1 MIAMHAR
8 VPHVGTYRRELPVS
22 LERLYENAI
31 DWEHLPYLHSSSFS
45 RIERIESGD
54 WGFRARVWTH
64 PFEERRGLVI
74 ELKLDRDC
82 RRWITRTLAGSG
94 TGTEIWTHAFSLAER
109 TTLVVVDFF
118 VPGARES
125 AVNRLRDYYHRLYAR
140 LYDEDVAMMTV
151 RQTELDRIR
160 AGHPSGKAMREV
172 IGEIAELHA
181 RLPLETEFAGMRF
194 KIIELDG
201 KLVAFSTRCAHLMG
215 PLGEGR
221 IEGGVVEC
229 PWHGYQFDIASGECL
244 SGAACRLAQAPK
256 VKIDSAGNVVLETN
270 SHHPNLF

>member
-1 MIAMHAR
+1 MTAMNAR

-31 DWEHLPYLHSSSFS
+31 DWEHLPYLHRSSFS

-54 WGFRARVWTH
+54 WGFRAQVWTH
-64 PFEERRGLVI
+64 PYEEQRGLVV

-82 RRWITRTLAGSG
+82 RRWITSTLEGSG

-125 AVNRLRDYYHRLYAR
+125 AVNRLRDQYLRLYAQ
-140 LYDEDVAMMTV
+140 LYDEDLAMMTI
-151 RQTELDRIR
+151 RQTELDRIG
-160 AGHPSGKAMREV
+160 AGQPSRKATRLV
-172 IGEIAELHA
+172 IGQIADLHA
-181 RLPLETEFAGMRF
+181 RLPLETDFAGMRF
-194 KIIELDG
+194 KIIELEG

-215 PLGEGR
+215 PLSEGR

-229 PWHGYQFDIASGECL
+229 PWHGYQFDIASGVCL

-256 VKIDSAGNVVLETN
+256 VKIDSEGNVVLEAN
-270 SHHPNLF
+270 

>member
-1 MIAMHAR
+1 MNER

-31 DWEHLPYLHSSSFS
+31 DWEHLPYLHHSSFS

-64 PFEERRGLVI
+64 PFEEQRGLVI

-118 VPGARES
+118 VPGAGEPV
-125 AVNRLRDYYHRLYAR
+125 VNRLRDHCLRLYAQ
-140 LYDEDVAMMTV
+140 LYDDDVAMMTA

-160 AGHPSGKAMREV
+160 AGQPSGKATREV
-172 IGEIAELHA
+172 IGELAQLRE
-181 RLPLETEFAGMRF
+181 RLPLQTDFAGMRL

-221 IEGGVVEC
+221 IEGGIVEC
-229 PWHGYQFDIASGECL
+229 PWHGYRFDIRSGECI
-244 SGAACRLAQAPK
+244 SGAACRLAPAPR
-256 VKIDSAGNVVLETN
+256 VKIDPDGKVVLETT
-270 SHHPNLF
+270 

>member
-1 MIAMHAR
+1 MNAR

-31 DWEHLPYLHSSSFS
+31 DWEHLPYLHRSTFS
-45 RIERIESGD
+45 RIERIDAGD
-54 WGFRARVWTH
+54 WGFRAQVWTH
-64 PFEERRGLVI
+64 PYEERRAFVI

-82 RRWITRTLAGSG
+82 RRWITSTLEGSG
-94 TGTEIWTHAFSLAER
+94 TGAEIWTHAFSLAER

-118 VPGARES
+118 VPGATEH
-125 AVNRLRDYYHRLYAR
+125 AVIRLRDYYQKLYAR
-140 LYDEDVAMMTV
+140 LYDEDVTMMSL
-151 RQTELDRIR
+151 RETELDRVR
-160 AGHPSGKAMREV
+160 AGQPSGRVTHEV
-172 IGEIAELHA
+172 IGQIAELRG

-194 KIIELDG
+194 KIVKLDG

-229 PWHGYQFDIASGECL
+229 PWHGYRFDIRSGECI
-244 SGAACRLAQAPK
+244 SGAACRLTPAPT
-256 VKIDSAGNVVLETN
+256 VKIDSDGKVVLETT
-270 SHHPNLF
+270 

>member
-1 MIAMHAR
+1 MTAMNAR

-31 DWEHLPYLHSSSFS
+31 DWEHLPYLHRSSFS
-45 RIERIESGD
+45 RIERIDSGD

-64 PFEERRGLVI
+64 PYEEQRAFVI

-82 RRWITRTLAGSG
+82 RRWITRTLEGSG

-118 VPGARES
+118 VPGAREP
-125 AVNRLRDYYHRLYAR
+125 AVMRLRDHYLRLYAQ

-160 AGHPSGKAMREV
+160 ADQPSRKATRQV
-172 IGEIAELHA
+172 IGQIADLHA
-181 RLPLETEFAGMRF
+181 RLPLETDFAGIRF
-194 KIIELDG
+194 KVVELDG
-201 KLVAFSTRCAHLMG
+201 KLLAFSTRCAHLLG

-221 IEGGVVEC
+221 IQGGVVEC
-229 PWHGYQFDIASGECL
+229 PWHGYQFDIRSGKCI
-244 SGAACRLAQAPK
+244 SGAPCRLVQAPS
-256 VKIDSAGNVVLETN
+256 VKIDSDGKVVLEK
-270 SHHPNLF
+270 S